1 MVLEDL
7 RVLEPRLVRPPRVG
21 PDVDRNLHSLVGRL
35 EAACKVGG
43 RVAKVGAT
51 AEPSHAVEHL
61 KSAAF
66 GDPQPRVIS
75 GYLGVS
81 RSISSP
87 PPLAIRSRARGLL
100 SAICSSAASACSLA
114 TSLPKVP
121 SCTSGTSAFAALSA
135 VWHGTLSARMAAH
148 AADCTCSC
156 SCGDDSSLTTCWTA
170 PASQTYRA
178 WSLSRSVVG
187 SSVAMAS
194 SAASAFRCAAA
205 VASAVGESSATS
217 SSTIPALMAAL
228 R

>member
-21 PDVDRNLHSLVGRL
+21 PDVDRNLRKVRGRFVRSMHAHACTCVGRPMLGCHLHSLVGRL

-87 PPLAIRSRARGLL
+87 PPLAIRSRACTVTTGARRAVRLSSTHTCGRVPLSSRRARARWPCGPSAGCWRGG
-100 SAICSSAASACSLA
+100 ASNQRCRG
-114 TSLPKVP
+114 TSLRV
-121 SCTSGTSAFAALSA
+121 
-135 VWHGTLSARMAAH
+135 
-148 AADCTCSC
+148 
-156 SCGDDSSLTTCWTA
+156 
-170 PASQTYRA
+170 
-178 WSLSRSVVG
+178 
-187 SSVAMAS
+187 
-194 SAASAFRCAAA
+194 
-205 VASAVGESSATS
+205 
-217 SSTIPALMAAL
+217 
-228 R
+228 